1 MKITYAITVCNEEKS
16 FKKLYETLR
25 LNKQEQDNIL
35 VLVDLNKCPV
45 GSDFHE
51 FLLDLHKARYIKLIS
66 DNFQGNFADW
76 KNKLVDH
83 PLVGDFCIFL
93 DADELLPPQLID
105 DLPEIIELNPQVNI
119 LGFARQNFVKGITPE
134 YIQKWGWR
142 IDDQQR
148 LNYPDVQLRGLRT
161 GKGIRW
167 YGQVHETL
175 KGEGVTTVLPLEPQ
189 YSILHSK
196 DLDRQ
201 IKQNNSYE
209 TGNYER

>member
-1 MKITYAITVCNEEKS
+1 MKLTYCITVCDEEKQ

-25 LNKQEQDNIL
+25 INKREIDNII

-45 GSDFHE
+45 GSKFHD

-66 DNFQGNFADW
+66 DNFQGNFSDW

-119 LGFARQNFVKGITPE
+119 LGFPRINMVKNIGLTHVD
-134 YIQKWGWR
+134 KWGWNASKLEQF
-142 IDDQQR
+142 QQDKIFD
-148 LNYPDVQLRGLRT
+148 LNNPD
-161 GKGIRW
+161 
-167 YGQVHETL
+167 
-175 KGEGVTTVLPLEPQ
+175 
-189 YSILHSK
+189 
-196 DLDRQ
+196 DLDQ
-201 IKQNNSYE
+201 YNLLKKYNLIIKE
-209 TGNYER
+209 ER